1 MKTEEINLVLH
12 FLAKFIVL
20 SSFITLIGIL
30 LGLAF
35 LAPEKKGYLQPSRL
49 QRLLPSVS
57 LAWLLGS
64 IFFLISEVAFILN
77 TNISEVINGNIL
89 RSFITQTTLGKLFE
103 IQIIAALICTF
114 AAVRV
119 KKTGGAVFLIFI
131 AWIGGLAPYLESH
144 GSGAGHHMLAIG
156 LVIVHVAA
164 LSLWFGGVISLFLM
178 PAEDR
183 EFGRKRFASLAFW
196 CVSAIALTGV
206 VNAYIRI
213 GKFANI
219 TSEYGILVILKTLIF
234 IFILGLVAYSRK
246 NLEKKNFVKQ
256 LVQELIL
263 LTTVLILGIFLGQGN
278 PPVNSSKDV
287 VEAIGVKMPG
297 TPTVSRLLFEY
308 EPDGLFLSLLIL
320 AVALY
325 IKGVIVLTRRGDK
338 WPIGRTI
345 AFALGISAIDYA
357 VNGGLGVYAQVAFSF
372 HMISHMVLATLA
384 PIGIVLGAPI
394 TLALRTLPIGR
405 TEEERGVRGYAIA
418 ILHSRYSRIITHPVS
433 ALVIFEASLFA
444 LYFTNLFNWLMSYH
458 FGHFF
463 MGLHFL
469 LSGVLLFFVIIGVDP
484 SPQKSPFILR
494 IVILFVAIS
503 IHAFFSVALMSSS
516 QLVDGGYFA
525 QIARPWWPDFLAD
538 QRMGAS
544 IGWAMGEIPILLALI
559 ATFIQWVRAD
569 ERDAVRIERNS
580 RRAHEFGEPDE
591 LDKYNQYLSG
601 LNQRNTPRDKPDKPD
616 KEANK

>member
-1 MKTEEINLVLH
+1 MKTEEINLILH
-12 FLAKFIVL
+12 FLAKFITL

-30 LGLAF
+30 VGLAF
-35 LAPEKKGYLQPSRL
+35 LAPENKGYFQPSRL
-49 QRLLPSVS
+49 QKFLAPVS
-57 LAWLLGS
+57 LAWLLSS
-64 IFFLISEVAFILN
+64 IFFLMSEVAFILN
-77 TNISEVINGNIL
+77 TPISEVIDGNIL

-103 IQIIAALICTF
+103 IQIVAALVCAF

-119 KKTGGAVFLIFI
+119 KKTGGVVFLIFI

-144 GSGAGHHMLAIG
+144 GSGAGNHMLAIG

-164 LSLWFGGVISLFLM
+164 ISLWFGGVIALFLM
-178 PAEDR
+178 SKSDR
-183 EFGRKRFASLAFW
+183 EIARKRFTPLALW

-206 VNAYIRI
+206 VNAFIRI
-213 GKFANI
+213 ESFANI
-219 TSEYGILVILKTLIF
+219 RSDYGVLVILKTGIF
-234 IFILGLVAYSRK
+234 IFVLALAAYSRK
-246 NLEKKNFVKQ
+246 KLGEQNFTKQ
-256 LVQELIL
+256 LIQELIL
-263 LTTVLILGIFLGQGN
+263 LTTVLVLGVFLGQGE
-278 PPVNSSKDV
+278 PPAHSSADV
-287 VEAIGVKMPG
+287 VEAIGIKMPES
-297 TPTVSRLLFEY
+297 PTLSRLLFEY
-308 EPDGLFLSLLIL
+308 EPDGLFLALLIL

-325 IKGVIVLTRRGDK
+325 VKGVMILSKRGDK
-338 WPIGRTI
+338 WPIGRTV
-345 AFALGISAIDYA
+345 AFALGITAIDYA

-405 TEEERGVRGYAIA
+405 TQDERGVRGYAIA
-418 ILHSRYSRIITHPVS
+418 ILHSRYSSIITHPVS
-433 ALVIFEASLFA
+433 ALIIFEASLFA

-469 LSGVLLFFVIIGVDP
+469 LSGILLFFVIIGVDP
-484 SPQKSPFILR
+484 TPQKSPFIFR

-525 QIARPWWPDFLAD
+525 EIARPWWPDFLAD
-538 QRMGAS
+538 QKMGAS

-559 ATFIQWVRAD
+559 ATFLQWIRAD
-569 ERDAVRIERNS
+569 ETDAKRIERNS
-580 RRAHEFGEPDE
+580 NRARQFGEPDE

-601 LNQRNTPRDKPDKPD
+601 LNQRNGSPDKTD
-616 KEANK
+616 KEANN

>member
-1 MKTEEINLVLH
+1 MKTEEINLILH
-12 FLAKFIVL
+12 FLAKFITL

-30 LGLAF
+30 VGLAF
-35 LAPEKKGYLQPSRL
+35 LAPENKGCFEPSRL
-49 QRLLPSVS
+49 QKFLAPVS
-57 LAWLLGS
+57 LAWLLSS
-64 IFFLISEVAFILN
+64 IFFLMSEVAFILN
-77 TNISEVINGNIL
+77 TPISEVIDGNIL

-103 IQIIAALICTF
+103 IQIVAALVCAF

-144 GSGAGHHMLAIG
+144 GSGAGNHMLAIG

-164 LSLWFGGVISLFLM
+164 ISLWFGGVIALFLM
-178 PAEDR
+178 SKSDR
-183 EFGRKRFASLAFW
+183 EIARKRFTPLALW

-206 VNAYIRI
+206 VNAFIRI
-213 GKFANI
+213 ESFANI
-219 TSEYGILVILKTLIF
+219 RSDYGVLVILKTGIF
-234 IFILGLVAYSRK
+234 IFVLALAAYSRK
-246 NLEKKNFVKQ
+246 KLGEQNFTKQ
-256 LVQELIL
+256 LIQELIL
-263 LTTVLILGIFLGQGN
+263 LTTVLVLGVFLGQGE
-278 PPVNSSKDV
+278 PPAHSSADV
-287 VEAIGVKMPG
+287 VEAIGIKMPES
-297 TPTVSRLLFEY
+297 PTLSRLLFEY
-308 EPDGLFLSLLIL
+308 EPDGLFLALLIL

-325 IKGVIVLTRRGDK
+325 VKGVMILSKRGDK
-338 WPIGRTI
+338 WPIGRTV
-345 AFALGISAIDYA
+345 AFALGITAIDYA

-405 TEEERGVRGYAIA
+405 TQDERGVRGYAIA
-418 ILHSRYSRIITHPVS
+418 ILHSRYSSIITHPVS
-433 ALVIFEASLFA
+433 ALIIFEASLFA

-469 LSGVLLFFVIIGVDP
+469 LSGILLFFVIIGVDP
-484 SPQKSPFILR
+484 TPQKSPFIFR

-525 QIARPWWPDFLAD
+525 EIARPWWPDFLAD
-538 QRMGAS
+538 QKMGAS

-559 ATFIQWVRAD
+559 ATFLQWIRAD
-569 ERDAVRIERNS
+569 ERDAKRIERNS
-580 RRAHEFGEPDE
+580 NRARQFGEPDE

-601 LNQRNTPRDKPDKPD
+601 LNQRNGSPDKTD
-616 KEANK
+616 KEANN

>member
-1 MKTEEINLVLH
+1 MKTEEINLILH
-12 FLAKFIVL
+12 FLAKFITL

-30 LGLAF
+30 VGLAF
-35 LAPEKKGYLQPSRL
+35 LAPENKGYFQPSRL
-49 QRLLPSVS
+49 QKFLAPVS
-57 LAWLLGS
+57 LAWLLSS
-64 IFFLISEVAFILN
+64 IFFLMSEVAFILN
-77 TNISEVINGNIL
+77 TPISEVIDGNIL

-103 IQIIAALICTF
+103 IQIVAALVCAF

-119 KKTGGAVFLIFI
+119 KKTGGVVFLIFI

-144 GSGAGHHMLAIG
+144 GSGAGNHMLAIG

-164 LSLWFGGVISLFLM
+164 ISLWFGGVIALFLM
-178 PAEDR
+178 SKSDR
-183 EFGRKRFASLAFW
+183 EIARKRFTPLALW

-206 VNAYIRI
+206 VNAFIRI
-213 GKFANI
+213 ESFANI
-219 TSEYGILVILKTLIF
+219 RSDYGVLVILKTGIF
-234 IFILGLVAYSRK
+234 IFVLALAAYSRK
-246 NLEKKNFVKQ
+246 KLGEQNFTKQ
-256 LVQELIL
+256 LIQELIL
-263 LTTVLILGIFLGQGN
+263 LTTVLVLGVFLGQGE
-278 PPVNSSKDV
+278 PPAHSSADV
-287 VEAIGVKMPG
+287 VEAIGIKMPES
-297 TPTVSRLLFEY
+297 PTLSRLLFEY
-308 EPDGLFLSLLIL
+308 EPDGLFLALLIL

-325 IKGVIVLTRRGDK
+325 VKGVMILSKRGDK
-338 WPIGRTI
+338 WPIGRTV
-345 AFALGISAIDYA
+345 AFALGITAIDYA

-405 TEEERGVRGYAIA
+405 TQDERGVRGYAIA
-418 ILHSRYSRIITHPVS
+418 ILHSRYSSIITHPVS
-433 ALVIFEASLFA
+433 ALIIFEASLFA

-469 LSGVLLFFVIIGVDP
+469 LSGILLFFVIIGVDP
-484 SPQKSPFILR
+484 TPQKSPFIFR

-525 QIARPWWPDFLAD
+525 EIARPWWPDFLAD
-538 QRMGAS
+538 QKMGAS

-559 ATFIQWVRAD
+559 ATFLQWIRAD
-569 ERDAVRIERNS
+569 ERDAKRIERNS
-580 RRAHEFGEPDE
+580 NRARQSGEPDE

-601 LNQRNTPRDKPDKPD
+601 LNQRNGSPDKTD
-616 KEANK
+616 KEANN

>member
-1 MKTEEINLVLH
+1 MKTEEINLILH
-12 FLAKFIVL
+12 FLAKFITL

-30 LGLAF
+30 VGLAF
-35 LAPEKKGYLQPSRL
+35 LAPENKGCFEPSRL
-49 QRLLPSVS
+49 QKFLAPVS
-57 LAWLLGS
+57 LAWLLSS
-64 IFFLISEVAFILN
+64 IFFLMSEVAFILN
-77 TNISEVINGNIL
+77 TPISEVIDGNIL

-103 IQIIAALICTF
+103 IQIVAALVCAF

-144 GSGAGHHMLAIG
+144 GSGAGNHMLAIG

-164 LSLWFGGVISLFLM
+164 ISLWFGGVVALFLM
-178 PAEDR
+178 SKSDR
-183 EFGRKRFASLAFW
+183 EIARKRFTPLALW

-206 VNAYIRI
+206 VNAFIRI
-213 GKFANI
+213 ESFANI
-219 TSEYGILVILKTLIF
+219 RSDYGVLVILKTGIF
-234 IFILGLVAYSRK
+234 IFVLALAAYSRK
-246 NLEKKNFVKQ
+246 KLGEQNFTKQ
-256 LVQELIL
+256 LIQELIL
-263 LTTVLILGIFLGQGN
+263 LTTVLVLGVFLGQGE
-278 PPVNSSKDV
+278 PPAHSSADV
-287 VEAIGVKMPG
+287 VEAIGIKMPES
-297 TPTVSRLLFEY
+297 PTLSRLLFEY
-308 EPDGLFLSLLIL
+308 EPDGLFLALLIL

-325 IKGVIVLTRRGDK
+325 VKGVMILSKRGDK
-338 WPIGRTI
+338 WPIGRTV
-345 AFALGISAIDYA
+345 AFALGITAIDYA

-405 TEEERGVRGYAIA
+405 TQDERGVRGYAIA
-418 ILHSRYSRIITHPVS
+418 ILHSRYSSIITHPVS
-433 ALVIFEASLFA
+433 ALIIFEASLFA

-469 LSGVLLFFVIIGVDP
+469 LSGILLFFVIIGVDP
-484 SPQKSPFILR
+484 TPQKSPFIFR

-525 QIARPWWPDFLAD
+525 EIARPWWPDFFAD
-538 QRMGAS
+538 QKMGAS

-559 ATFIQWVRAD
+559 ATFLQWIRAD
-569 ERDAVRIERNS
+569 ERDAKRIERNS
-580 RRAHEFGEPDE
+580 NRARQFGEPDE

-601 LNQRNTPRDKPDKPD
+601 LNQRNGSPDKTD
-616 KEANK
+616 KEANN

>member
-1 MKTEEINLVLH
+1 MKTEEINLILH
-12 FLAKFIVL
+12 FFAKFITL
-20 SSFITLIGIL
+20 FSFITLIGIL

-35 LAPEKKGYLQPSRL
+35 LAPEHKGYFQSSRL
-49 QRLLPSVS
+49 QKFLPPVS
-57 LAWLLGS
+57 LIWLLGS

-77 TNISEVINGNIL
+77 TPISEVVDGNIL

-103 IQIIAALICTF
+103 IQIVAALVCAF

-144 GSGAGHHMLAIG
+144 GSSSGNHMLAIG

-164 LSLWFGGVISLFLM
+164 ISLWFGGVIALFLM
-178 PAEDR
+178 SKSDR
-183 EFGRKRFASLAFW
+183 EIARKRFTPLALW

-206 VNAYIRI
+206 VNAFIRI
-213 GKFANI
+213 ESFANI
-219 TSEYGILVILKTLIF
+219 RSEYALLVILKIIIF
-234 IFILGLVAYSRK
+234 VFVLVLVAHSRK
-246 NLEKKNFVKQ
+246 KLGEQNFTKQ
-256 LVQELIL
+256 LIQELIL
-263 LTTVLILGIFLGQGN
+263 LTTVLVLGVLLGQGK
-278 PPVNSSKDV
+278 PPEHSSADV
-287 VEAIGVKMPG
+287 VEAIGIKMPES
-297 TPTVSRLLFEY
+297 PTLSRLLFEY
-308 EPDGLFLSLLIL
+308 EPDGLFLALLIL

-325 IKGVIVLTRRGDK
+325 VKGVIILSRRGDK
-338 WPIGRTI
+338 WPIGRTV
-345 AFALGISAIDYA
+345 AFALGITTIDYA

-405 TEEERGVRGYAIA
+405 TQEERGVRGYAIA
-418 ILHSRYSRIITHPVS
+418 ILHSRYSSIITHPVS
-433 ALVIFEASLFA
+433 ALIIFEASLFA

-463 MGLHFL
+463 MGFHFL
-469 LSGVLLFFVIIGVDP
+469 LSGILLFFVIIGVDP
-484 SPQKSPFILR
+484 TPQKSPFIFR

-525 QIARPWWPDFLAD
+525 EIARPWWPDFLAD
-538 QRMGAS
+538 QKMGAS

-559 ATFIQWVRAD
+559 ATFLQWIRAD

-580 RRAHEFGEPDE
+580 NRARQFGEPDE
-591 LDKYNQYLSG
+591 LDKYNQYLSS
-601 LNQRNTPRDKPDKPD
+601 LNKRDGSRDAT
-616 KEANK
+616 E

>member
-1 MKTEEINLVLH
+1 MKTEEINLILH
-12 FLAKFIVL
+12 FLAKFITL

-30 LGLAF
+30 VGLAF
-35 LAPEKKGYLQPSRL
+35 LAPENKGYFQPSRL
-49 QRLLPSVS
+49 QKFLAPVS
-57 LAWLLGS
+57 LAWLLSS
-64 IFFLISEVAFILN
+64 IFFLMSEVAFILN
-77 TNISEVINGNIL
+77 TPISEVIDGNIL

-103 IQIIAALICTF
+103 IQIVAALVCAF

-119 KKTGGAVFLIFI
+119 KKTGGVVFLIFI

-144 GSGAGHHMLAIG
+144 GSGAGNHMLAIG

-164 LSLWFGGVISLFLM
+164 ISLWFGGVIALFLM
-178 PAEDR
+178 SKSDR
-183 EFGRKRFASLAFW
+183 EIARKRFTPLALW

-206 VNAYIRI
+206 VNAFIRI
-213 GKFANI
+213 ESFANI
-219 TSEYGILVILKTLIF
+219 RSDYGVLVILKTGIF
-234 IFILGLVAYSRK
+234 IFVLALAAYSRK
-246 NLEKKNFVKQ
+246 KLGEQNFTKQ
-256 LVQELIL
+256 LIQELIL
-263 LTTVLILGIFLGQGN
+263 LTTVLVLGVFLGQGE
-278 PPVNSSKDV
+278 PPAHSSADV
-287 VEAIGVKMPG
+287 VEAIGIKMPES
-297 TPTVSRLLFEY
+297 PTLSRLLFEY
-308 EPDGLFLSLLIL
+308 EPDGLFLALLIL

-325 IKGVIVLTRRGDK
+325 VKGVMILSKRGDK
-338 WPIGRTI
+338 WPIGRTV
-345 AFALGISAIDYA
+345 AFALGITAIDYA

-405 TEEERGVRGYAIA
+405 TQDERGVRGYAIA
-418 ILHSRYSRIITHPVS
+418 ILHSRYSSIITHPVS
-433 ALVIFEASLFA
+433 ALIIFEASLFA

-463 MGLHFL
+463 MVLHFL
-469 LSGVLLFFVIIGVDP
+469 LSGILLFFVIIGVDP
-484 SPQKSPFILR
+484 TPQKSPFIFR

-525 QIARPWWPDFLAD
+525 EIARPWWPDFLAD
-538 QRMGAS
+538 QKMGAS

-559 ATFIQWVRAD
+559 ATFLQWIRAD
-569 ERDAVRIERNS
+569 ETDAKRIERNS
-580 RRAHEFGEPDE
+580 NRARQFGEPDE

-601 LNQRNTPRDKPDKPD
+601 LNQRNGSPDKTD
-616 KEANK
+616 KEANN

>member
-1 MKTEEINLVLH
+1 MKTEEINLILH
-12 FLAKFIVL
+12 FLAKFITL

-30 LGLAF
+30 VGLAF
-35 LAPEKKGYLQPSRL
+35 LAPENKGYFQPSRL
-49 QRLLPSVS
+49 QKFLAPVS
-57 LAWLLGS
+57 LAWLLSS
-64 IFFLISEVAFILN
+64 IFFLMSEVAFILN
-77 TNISEVINGNIL
+77 TPISEVIDGNIL

-103 IQIIAALICTF
+103 IQIVAALVCAF

-144 GSGAGHHMLAIG
+144 GSGAGNHMLAIG

-164 LSLWFGGVISLFLM
+164 ISLWFGGVIALFLM
-178 PAEDR
+178 SKSDR
-183 EFGRKRFASLAFW
+183 EIARKRFTPLALW

-206 VNAYIRI
+206 VNAFIRI
-213 GKFANI
+213 ESFANI
-219 TSEYGILVILKTLIF
+219 RSDYGVLVILKTGIF
-234 IFILGLVAYSRK
+234 IFVLALAAYSRK
-246 NLEKKNFVKQ
+246 KLGEQNFTKQ
-256 LVQELIL
+256 LIQELIL
-263 LTTVLILGIFLGQGN
+263 LTTVLVLGVFLGQGE
-278 PPVNSSKDV
+278 PPAHSSADV
-287 VEAIGVKMPG
+287 VEAIGIKMPES
-297 TPTVSRLLFEY
+297 PTLSRLLFEY
-308 EPDGLFLSLLIL
+308 EPDGLFLALLIL

-325 IKGVIVLTRRGDK
+325 VKGVMILSKRGDK
-338 WPIGRTI
+338 WPIGRTV
-345 AFALGISAIDYA
+345 AFALGITAIDYA

-405 TEEERGVRGYAIA
+405 TQDERGVRGYAIA
-418 ILHSRYSRIITHPVS
+418 ILHSRYSSIITHPVS
-433 ALVIFEASLFA
+433 ALIIFEASLFA

-469 LSGVLLFFVIIGVDP
+469 LSGILLFFVIIGVDP
-484 SPQKSPFILR
+484 TPQKSPFIFR

-525 QIARPWWPDFLAD
+525 EIARPWWPDFLAD
-538 QRMGAS
+538 QKMGAS

-559 ATFIQWVRAD
+559 ATFLQWIRAD
-569 ERDAVRIERNS
+569 ETDAKRIERNS
-580 RRAHEFGEPDE
+580 NRARQFGEPDE

-601 LNQRNTPRDKPDKPD
+601 LNQRNGSPDKTD
-616 KEANK
+616 KEANN

>member
-1 MKTEEINLVLH
+1 MKTEEINLILH
-12 FLAKFIVL
+12 FLAKFITL

-30 LGLAF
+30 VGLAF
-35 LAPEKKGYLQPSRL
+35 LAPENKGSFQPSRL
-49 QRLLPSVS
+49 QKFLAPVS
-57 LAWLLGS
+57 LAWLLSS
-64 IFFLISEVAFILN
+64 IFFLMSEVAFILN
-77 TNISEVINGNIL
+77 TPISEVIDGNIL

-103 IQIIAALICTF
+103 IQIVAALVCAF

-144 GSGAGHHMLAIG
+144 GSGAGNHMLAIG

-164 LSLWFGGVISLFLM
+164 ISLWFGGVIALFLM
-178 PAEDR
+178 SKSDR
-183 EFGRKRFASLAFW
+183 EIARKRFTPLALW

-206 VNAYIRI
+206 VNAFIRI
-213 GKFANI
+213 ESFANI
-219 TSEYGILVILKTLIF
+219 RSDYGVLVILKTVILIF
-234 IFILGLVAYSRK
+234 VLALVAQGRK
-246 NLEKKNFVKQ
+246 KFGEQNFTKQ
-256 LVQELIL
+256 LIQELIL
-263 LTTVLILGIFLGQGN
+263 LTTVLVLGVFLGQGE
-278 PPVNSSKDV
+278 PPAHSSADV
-287 VEAIGVKMPG
+287 VEAIGIKMPES
-297 TPTVSRLLFEY
+297 PTLSRLLFEY
-308 EPDGLFLSLLIL
+308 EPDGLFLALLIL

-325 IKGVIVLTRRGDK
+325 VKGVMILSKRGDK
-338 WPIGRTI
+338 WPIGRTV
-345 AFALGISAIDYA
+345 AFALGITAIDYA

-405 TEEERGVRGYAIA
+405 TQDERGVRGYAIA
-418 ILHSRYSRIITHPVS
+418 ILHSRYSSIITHPVS
-433 ALVIFEASLFA
+433 ALIIFEASLFA

-469 LSGVLLFFVIIGVDP
+469 LSGILLFFVIIGVDP
-484 SPQKSPFILR
+484 TPQKSPFIFR

-525 QIARPWWPDFLAD
+525 EIARPWWPDFLAD
-538 QRMGAS
+538 QKMGAS

-559 ATFIQWVRAD
+559 ATFLQWIRAD
-569 ERDAVRIERNS
+569 ERDAKRIERNS
-580 RRAHEFGEPDE
+580 NRARQFGEPDE

-601 LNQRNTPRDKPDKPD
+601 LNQRNGSPDKTD
-616 KEANK
+616 KEANN

>member
-1 MKTEEINLVLH
+1 MKTEEINLILH
-12 FLAKFIVL
+12 FLAKFITL

-30 LGLAF
+30 VGLAF
-35 LAPEKKGYLQPSRL
+35 LAPENKGYFQPSRL
-49 QRLLPSVS
+49 QKFLAPVS
-57 LAWLLGS
+57 LAWLLSS
-64 IFFLISEVAFILN
+64 IFFLMSEVAFILN
-77 TNISEVINGNIL
+77 TPISEVIDGNIL

-103 IQIIAALICTF
+103 IQIVAALVCAF

-144 GSGAGHHMLAIG
+144 GSGAGNHMLAIG

-164 LSLWFGGVISLFLM
+164 ISLWFGGVVALFLM
-178 PAEDR
+178 SKSDR
-183 EFGRKRFASLAFW
+183 EIARKRFTPLALW

-206 VNAYIRI
+206 VNAFIRI
-213 GKFANI
+213 ESFANI
-219 TSEYGILVILKTLIF
+219 RSDYGVLVILKTGIF
-234 IFILGLVAYSRK
+234 IFVLALAAYSRK
-246 NLEKKNFVKQ
+246 KLGEQNFTKQ
-256 LVQELIL
+256 LIQELIL
-263 LTTVLILGIFLGQGN
+263 LTTVLVLGVFLGQGE
-278 PPVNSSKDV
+278 PPAHSSADV
-287 VEAIGVKMPG
+287 VEAIGIKMPES
-297 TPTVSRLLFEY
+297 PTLSRLLFEY
-308 EPDGLFLSLLIL
+308 EPDGLFLALLIL

-325 IKGVIVLTRRGDK
+325 VKGVMILSKRGDK
-338 WPIGRTI
+338 WPIGRTV
-345 AFALGISAIDYA
+345 AFALGITAIDYA

-405 TEEERGVRGYAIA
+405 TQDERGVRGYAIA
-418 ILHSRYSRIITHPVS
+418 ILHSRYSSIITHPVS
-433 ALVIFEASLFA
+433 ALIIFEASLFA

-469 LSGVLLFFVIIGVDP
+469 LSGILLFFVIIGVDP
-484 SPQKSPFILR
+484 TPQKSPFIFR

-525 QIARPWWPDFLAD
+525 EIARPWWPDFLAD
-538 QRMGAS
+538 QKMGAS

-559 ATFIQWVRAD
+559 ATFLQWIRAD
-569 ERDAVRIERNS
+569 ERDAKRIERNS
-580 RRAHEFGEPDE
+580 NRARQFGEPDE

-601 LNQRNTPRDKPDKPD
+601 LNQRNGSPDKTD
-616 KEANK
+616 KEANN

>member
-1 MKTEEINLVLH
+1 MKTEEINLILH
-12 FLAKFIVL
+12 FFAKFITL
-20 SSFITLIGIL
+20 FSFITLIGIL

-35 LAPEKKGYLQPSRL
+35 LAPEHKGYFQPSRL
-49 QRLLPSVS
+49 QKFLPPVS
-57 LAWLLGS
+57 LTWLLGS

-77 TNISEVINGNIL
+77 TPISEVVDGNIL

-103 IQIIAALICTF
+103 IQIVAALVCAF

-144 GSGAGHHMLAIG
+144 GSSSGNHMLAIG

-164 LSLWFGGVISLFLM
+164 ISLWFGGVIALFLM
-178 PAEDR
+178 SKSDR
-183 EFGRKRFASLAFW
+183 EIARKRFTPLALW

-206 VNAYIRI
+206 VNAFIRI
-213 GKFANI
+213 ESFANI
-219 TSEYGILVILKTLIF
+219 RSEYALLVILKTIIF
-234 IFILGLVAYSRK
+234 VFVLVLVAHSRK
-246 NLEKKNFVKQ
+246 KLGEQNFTKQ
-256 LVQELIL
+256 LIQELIL
-263 LTTVLILGIFLGQGN
+263 LTTVLVLGVLLGQGK
-278 PPVNSSKDV
+278 PPEHSSADV
-287 VEAIGVKMPG
+287 VEALGIKMPES
-297 TPTVSRLLFEY
+297 PTLSRLFFEY
-308 EPDGLFLSLLIL
+308 EPDGLFLALLIL

-325 IKGVIVLTRRGDK
+325 VKGVIILSKRGDK
-338 WPIGRTI
+338 WPIGRTV
-345 AFALGISAIDYA
+345 AFALGITAIDYA

-405 TEEERGVRGYAIA
+405 TQDERGVRGYAIS
-418 ILHSRYSRIITHPVS
+418 ILHSRYSSIITHPVS
-433 ALVIFEASLFA
+433 ALIIFEASLFA

-458 FGHFF
+458 FGHFL

-469 LSGVLLFFVIIGVDP
+469 LSGILLFFVIIGVDP
-484 SPQKSPFILR
+484 TPRKSPFILR

-525 QIARPWWPDFLAD
+525 EIARPWWPDFLAD
-538 QRMGAS
+538 QKMGAS

-559 ATFIQWVRAD
+559 ATFIQWIRAD
-569 ERDAVRIERNS
+569 ERESVRIERNS
-580 RRAHEFGEPDE
+580 TRARQSGEPDE
-591 LDKYNQYLSG
+591 LDKYNQYLSS
-601 LNQRNTPRDKPDKPD
+601 LNKRDGSRDVT
-616 KEANK
+616 E

>member
-1 MKTEEINLVLH
+1 MKSEEINLILH
-12 FLAKFIVL
+12 FLAKFITL

-30 LGLAF
+30 VGLAF
-35 LAPEKKGYLQPSRL
+35 LAPENKGYFQPSRL
-49 QRLLPSVS
+49 QKFLAPVS
-57 LAWLLGS
+57 LAWLLSS
-64 IFFLISEVAFILN
+64 IFFLLSEVAFILN
-77 TNISEVINGNIL
+77 TSISEVVDGNIL
-89 RSFITQTTLGKLFE
+89 RSFITQTTLGKLFG
-103 IQIIAALICTF
+103 IQIVAALVCAF

-144 GSGAGHHMLAIG
+144 GSSSGNHMLAIG

-164 LSLWFGGVISLFLM
+164 ISLWFGGVIALFLM
-178 PAEDR
+178 PNSDR
-183 EFGRKRFASLAFW
+183 DIARKRFTPLALW

-206 VNAYIRI
+206 VNAFIRI
-213 GKFANI
+213 GSFANI
-219 TSEYGILVILKTLIF
+219 RSDYGLLVILKTLIL
-234 IFILGLVAYSRK
+234 IFVLALVAQGRK
-246 NLEKKNFVKQ
+246 KLGEQNFTKQ
-256 LVQELIL
+256 LIQELIL
-263 LTTVLILGIFLGQGN
+263 LTTVLVLGVFLGQGE
-278 PPVNSSKDV
+278 PPEHSSADV
-287 VEAIGVKMPG
+287 VEAIGIKMPES
-297 TPTVSRLLFEY
+297 PTLSRLLFEY
-308 EPDGLFLSLLIL
+308 EPDGLFLALLIL

-325 IKGVIVLTRRGDK
+325 VKGVIILSKRGDK
-338 WPIGRTI
+338 WPIGRTV
-345 AFALGISAIDYA
+345 AFALGVTAIDYA

-405 TEEERGVRGYAIA
+405 TQEERGVRGFAIA
-418 ILHSRYSRIITHPVS
+418 ILHSRYSRIVTHPVS
-433 ALVIFEASLFA
+433 ALIIFEASLFA

-469 LSGVLLFFVIIGVDP
+469 LSGILLFFVIIGVDP
-484 SPQKSPFILR
+484 TPQKSPFIFR

-525 QIARPWWPDFLAD
+525 EIARPWWPDFLAD
-538 QRMGAS
+538 QKMGAS

-559 ATFIQWVRAD
+559 ATFLQWIRAD
-569 ERDAVRIERNS
+569 ERDAKRIERNS
-580 RRAHEFGEPDE
+580 NRARQFGEPDE

-601 LNQRNTPRDKPDKPD
+601 LNQRNSSTEKTEKEGDK
-616 KEANK
+616 

>member
-1 MKTEEINLVLH
+1 MKTEEINLILH
-12 FLAKFIVL
+12 FLAKFITL

-30 LGLAF
+30 VGLAF
-35 LAPEKKGYLQPSRL
+35 LAPENKGYFQPSRL
-49 QRLLPSVS
+49 QKFLAPVS
-57 LAWLLGS
+57 LAWLLSS

-77 TNISEVINGNIL
+77 IPISEVIDGNIL

-103 IQIIAALICTF
+103 IQIVAALVCAF

-119 KKTGGAVFLIFI
+119 KKIGGAVFLIFI

-144 GSGAGHHMLAIG
+144 GSGAGNHMLAIG

-164 LSLWFGGVISLFLM
+164 ISLWFGGVVALFLM
-178 PAEDR
+178 SKSDR
-183 EFGRKRFASLAFW
+183 EIARKRFTPLALW

-206 VNAYIRI
+206 VNAFIRI
-213 GKFANI
+213 ESFANI
-219 TSEYGILVILKTLIF
+219 RSDYGVLVILKTGIF
-234 IFILGLVAYSRK
+234 IFVLALAAYSRK
-246 NLEKKNFVKQ
+246 KLGEQNFTKQ
-256 LVQELIL
+256 LIQELIL
-263 LTTVLILGIFLGQGN
+263 LTTVLVLGVLLGQGE
-278 PPVNSSKDV
+278 PPAHSSADV
-287 VEAIGVKMPG
+287 VEAIGIKMPES
-297 TPTVSRLLFEY
+297 PTLSRLLFAY
-308 EPDGLFLSLLIL
+308 EPDGLFLALLIL

-325 IKGVIVLTRRGDK
+325 VKGVMILSKRGDK
-338 WPIGRTI
+338 WPIGRTV
-345 AFALGISAIDYA
+345 AFALGITAIDYA

-405 TEEERGVRGYAIA
+405 TQDERGVRGYAIA
-418 ILHSRYSRIITHPVS
+418 ILHSRYSSIITHPVS
-433 ALVIFEASLFA
+433 ALIIFEASLFA

-469 LSGVLLFFVIIGVDP
+469 LSGILLFFVIIGVDP
-484 SPQKSPFILR
+484 TPQKSPFIFR

-503 IHAFFSVALMSSS
+503 IHAFFSIALMSSS

-525 QIARPWWPDFLAD
+525 EIARPWWPDFLAD
-538 QRMGAS
+538 QKMGAS

-559 ATFIQWVRAD
+559 ATFLQWIRAD
-569 ERDAVRIERNS
+569 ERDAKRIERNS
-580 RRAHEFGEPDE
+580 NRARQFGEPDE

-601 LNQRNTPRDKPDKPD
+601 LNQRNGSPDKTET
-616 KEANK
+616 EANN

>member
-1 MKTEEINLVLH
+1 MNTEEINLVLH
-12 FLAKFIVL
+12 LVAKFITL

-35 LAPEKKGYLQPSRL
+35 LAPDNKGNLHSP
-49 QRLLPSVS
+49 RLLKLLPPISLIWLMGSV
-57 LAWLLGS
+57 
-64 IFFLISEVAFILN
+64 FFLVSEVSFILN
-77 TNISEVINGNIL
+77 TQISEVVNGNIL
-89 RSFITQTTLGKLFE
+89 RSFITQTILGKLFG
-103 IQIIAALICTF
+103 IQIIAALICSL
-114 AAVRV
+114 AAVRI
-119 KKTGGAVFLIFI
+119 KKTGGAVFLIAI
-131 AWIGGLAPYLESH
+131 AWIGGLATYLESH
-144 GSGAGHHMLAIG
+144 GSNSGHHMLAIG

-164 LSLWFGGVISLFLM
+164 LSLWFGGVIALFIM
-178 PAEDR
+178 PKNER
-183 EFGRKRFASLAFW
+183 EIGRKRFAPMALW
-196 CVSAIALTGV
+196 CVCAIALTGV
-206 VNAYIRI
+206 VNAFVRI
-213 GKFANI
+213 GSIANL
-219 TSEYGILVILKTLIF
+219 TSDYGILVILKTALF
-234 IFILGLVAYSRK
+234 VFILAIAAYGRK
-246 NLEKKNFVKQ
+246 KLGESSFTKQ

-263 LTTVLILGIFLGQGN
+263 LTTVLILGILLGQGN
-278 PPVNSSKDV
+278 PPASGAKDI
-287 VEAIGVKMPG
+287 VEAIGAKMPG
-297 TPTVSRLLFEY
+297 TPTISRLIFEY

-320 AVALY
+320 SVALY

-338 WPIGRTI
+338 WPIGRTL
-345 AFALGISAIDYA
+345 AFAIGISAIDYA

-405 TEEERGVRGYAIA
+405 TQDERGVRGYALA
-418 ILHSRYSRIITHPVS
+418 ILHSRYSKIITHPVS

-444 LYFTNLFNWLMSYH
+444 LYFTDLFNWLMSYH

-469 LSGVLLFFVIIGVDP
+469 LSGILLFFVIIGIDP

-494 IVILFVAIS
+494 IGILFVAIS

-516 QLVDGGYFA
+516 QLVDGGHFA
-525 QIARPWWPDFLAD
+525 EIARPWWPDFLAD

-544 IGWAMGEIPILLALI
+544 IGWAMGEIPILAALI

-580 RRAHEFGEPDE
+580 IRARQSGEPDE
-591 LDKYNQYLSG
+591 LDKYNQYLSS
-601 LNQRNTPRDKPDKPD
+601 LNKSENPRD
-616 KEANK
+616 E

>member
-1 MKTEEINLVLH
+1 MKTEEINLILH
-12 FLAKFIVL
+12 FLAKFITL

-30 LGLAF
+30 VGLAF
-35 LAPEKKGYLQPSRL
+35 LAPENKGYFQPSRL
-49 QRLLPSVS
+49 QKFLAPVS
-57 LAWLLGS
+57 LAWLLSS
-64 IFFLISEVAFILN
+64 IFFLMSEVAFILN
-77 TNISEVINGNIL
+77 TPISEVIDGNIL

-103 IQIIAALICTF
+103 IQIVAALVCAF

-119 KKTGGAVFLIFI
+119 KKTGGVVFLIFI

-144 GSGAGHHMLAIG
+144 GSGAGNHMLAIG

-164 LSLWFGGVISLFLM
+164 ISLWFGGVIALFLM
-178 PAEDR
+178 SKSDR
-183 EFGRKRFASLAFW
+183 EIARKRFTPLALW

-206 VNAYIRI
+206 VNAFIRI
-213 GKFANI
+213 ESFANI
-219 TSEYGILVILKTLIF
+219 RSDYGVLVILKTGIF
-234 IFILGLVAYSRK
+234 IFVLALAAYSRK
-246 NLEKKNFVKQ
+246 KLGEQNFTKQ
-256 LVQELIL
+256 LIQELIL
-263 LTTVLILGIFLGQGN
+263 LTTVLVLGVFLGQGE
-278 PPVNSSKDV
+278 PPAHSSADV
-287 VEAIGVKMPG
+287 VEAIGIKMPES
-297 TPTVSRLLFEY
+297 PTLSRLLFEY
-308 EPDGLFLSLLIL
+308 EPDGLFLALLIL

-325 IKGVIVLTRRGDK
+325 VKGVMILSKRGDK
-338 WPIGRTI
+338 WPIGRTV
-345 AFALGISAIDYA
+345 AFALGITAIDYA

-405 TEEERGVRGYAIA
+405 TQDERGVRGYAIA
-418 ILHSRYSRIITHPVS
+418 ILHSRYSSIITHPVS
-433 ALVIFEASLFA
+433 ALIIFEASLFA

-469 LSGVLLFFVIIGVDP
+469 LSGILLFFVIIGVDP
-484 SPQKSPFILR
+484 TPQKSPFIFR

-525 QIARPWWPDFLAD
+525 EIARPWWPDFLAD
-538 QRMGAS
+538 QKMGAS

-559 ATFIQWVRAD
+559 ATFLQWIRAD
-569 ERDAVRIERNS
+569 ERDAKRIERNS
-580 RRAHEFGEPDE
+580 NRARQFGEPDE

-601 LNQRNTPRDKPDKPD
+601 LNQRNGSPDKTD
-616 KEANK
+616 KEANN

>member
-1 MKTEEINLVLH
+1 MKTEEINLILH
-12 FLAKFIVL
+12 FLAKFITL

-30 LGLAF
+30 VGLAF
-35 LAPEKKGYLQPSRL
+35 LAPENKGYFQPSRL
-49 QRLLPSVS
+49 QKFLAPVS
-57 LAWLLGS
+57 LAWLLSS
-64 IFFLISEVAFILN
+64 IFFLMSEVAFILN
-77 TNISEVINGNIL
+77 TPISEVIDGNIL

-103 IQIIAALICTF
+103 IQIVAALVCAF

-144 GSGAGHHMLAIG
+144 GSGAGNHMLAIG

-164 LSLWFGGVISLFLM
+164 ISLWFGGVVALFLM
-178 PAEDR
+178 SKSDR
-183 EFGRKRFASLAFW
+183 EIARKRFTPLALW

-206 VNAYIRI
+206 VNAFIRI
-213 GKFANI
+213 ESFANI
-219 TSEYGILVILKTLIF
+219 RSDYGVLVILKTGIF
-234 IFILGLVAYSRK
+234 IFVLALAAYSRK
-246 NLEKKNFVKQ
+246 KLGEQNFTKQ
-256 LVQELIL
+256 LIQELIL
-263 LTTVLILGIFLGQGN
+263 LTTVLVLGVFLGQGE
-278 PPVNSSKDV
+278 PPAHSSADV
-287 VEAIGVKMPG
+287 VEAIGIKMPES
-297 TPTVSRLLFEY
+297 PTLSRLLFEY
-308 EPDGLFLSLLIL
+308 EPDGLFLALLIL

-325 IKGVIVLTRRGDK
+325 VKGVMILSKRGDK
-338 WPIGRTI
+338 WPIGRTV
-345 AFALGISAIDYA
+345 AFALGITAIDYA

-405 TEEERGVRGYAIA
+405 TQDERGVRGYAIA
-418 ILHSRYSRIITHPVS
+418 ILHSRYSSIITHPVS
-433 ALVIFEASLFA
+433 ALIIFEASLFA

-469 LSGVLLFFVIIGVDP
+469 LSGILLFFVIIGVDP
-484 SPQKSPFILR
+484 TPQKSPFIFR

-525 QIARPWWPDFLAD
+525 EIARPWWPDFFAD
-538 QRMGAS
+538 QKMGAS

-559 ATFIQWVRAD
+559 ATFLQWIRAD
-569 ERDAVRIERNS
+569 ERDAKRIERNS
-580 RRAHEFGEPDE
+580 NRARQFGEPDE

-601 LNQRNTPRDKPDKPD
+601 LNQRNGSPDKTD
-616 KEANK
+616 KEANN

>member
-1 MKTEEINLVLH
+1 MKTEEINLILH
-12 FLAKFIVL
+12 FLAKFITL

-30 LGLAF
+30 VGLAF
-35 LAPEKKGYLQPSRL
+35 LAPENKGYFQPSRL
-49 QRLLPSVS
+49 QKFLPPVS

-64 IFFLISEVAFILN
+64 IFFLMSEVAFILN
-77 TNISEVINGNIL
+77 TPISEVVDGNIL

-103 IQIIAALICTF
+103 IQIIAALVCAF
-114 AAVRV
+114 AAARV

-164 LSLWFGGVISLFLM
+164 ISLWFGGVIALFLM
-178 PAEDR
+178 SKSDR
-183 EFGRKRFASLAFW
+183 EIARKRFTPLALW
-196 CVSAIALTGV
+196 CVSAIASTGV
-206 VNAYIRI
+206 VNAVIRI
-213 GKFANI
+213 GSFANI
-219 TSEYGILVILKTLIF
+219 RSDYGLLVILKTGIF
-234 IFILGLVAYSRK
+234 VFVLALVANGRK
-246 NLEKKNFVKQ
+246 KLGEQNFTKQ
-256 LVQELIL
+256 LIQELIL
-263 LTTVLILGIFLGQGN
+263 LTIVLILGVFLGQGK
-278 PPVNSSKDV
+278 PPVHGSADV
-287 VEAIGVKMPG
+287 VEAIGAKMPES
-297 TPTVSRLLFEY
+297 PTLSRLLFAY
-308 EPDGLFLSLLIL
+308 EPDGLFLALLIL

-325 IKGVIVLTRRGDK
+325 VKGVMILSKRGDK
-338 WPIGRTI
+338 WPIGRTV
-345 AFALGISAIDYA
+345 AFALGITAVDYA

-405 TEEERGVRGYAIA
+405 TQDERGVRGYAIA
-418 ILHSRYSRIITHPVS
+418 ILHSRYSSIITHPVS
-433 ALVIFEASLFA
+433 ALIIFEASLFA

-469 LSGVLLFFVIIGVDP
+469 LSGILLFFVIIGVDP
-484 SPQKSPFILR
+484 TPQKSPFIFR

-525 QIARPWWPDFLAD
+525 EIARPWWPDFLAD
-538 QRMGAS
+538 QKMGAS

-559 ATFIQWVRAD
+559 ATFLQWIRAD
-569 ERDAVRIERNS
+569 ERDAKRIERNS
-580 RRAHEFGEPDE
+580 NRARQFGEPDE
-591 LDKYNQYLSG
+591 LDKYNQYLST
-601 LNQRNTPRDKPDKPD
+601 LNARDSSTD
-616 KEANK
+616 KEANN

>member
-1 MKTEEINLVLH
+1 MKTEEINLILH
-12 FLAKFIVL
+12 FLAKFITL

-30 LGLAF
+30 VGLAF
-35 LAPEKKGYLQPSRL
+35 LAPENKGYFQPSRL
-49 QRLLPSVS
+49 QKFLAPVS
-57 LAWLLGS
+57 LAWLLSS
-64 IFFLISEVAFILN
+64 IFFLMSEVAFILN
-77 TNISEVINGNIL
+77 TPISEVIDGNIL

-103 IQIIAALICTF
+103 IQIVAALVCAF

-119 KKTGGAVFLIFI
+119 KKTGGVVFLIFI

-144 GSGAGHHMLAIG
+144 GSGAGNHMLAIG

-164 LSLWFGGVISLFLM
+164 ISLWFGGVVALFLM
-178 PAEDR
+178 SKSDR
-183 EFGRKRFASLAFW
+183 EIARKRFTPLALW

-206 VNAYIRI
+206 VNAFIRI
-213 GKFANI
+213 ESFANI
-219 TSEYGILVILKTLIF
+219 RSDYGVLVILKTGIF
-234 IFILGLVAYSRK
+234 IFVLALAAYSRK
-246 NLEKKNFVKQ
+246 KLGEQNFTKQ
-256 LVQELIL
+256 LIQELIL
-263 LTTVLILGIFLGQGN
+263 LTTVLVLGVFLGQGE
-278 PPVNSSKDV
+278 PPAHSSADV
-287 VEAIGVKMPG
+287 VEAIGIKMPES
-297 TPTVSRLLFEY
+297 PTLSRLLFEY
-308 EPDGLFLSLLIL
+308 EPDGLFLALLIL

-325 IKGVIVLTRRGDK
+325 VKGVMILSKRGDK
-338 WPIGRTI
+338 WPIGRTV
-345 AFALGISAIDYA
+345 AFALGITAIDYA

-405 TEEERGVRGYAIA
+405 TQDERGVRGYAIA
-418 ILHSRYSRIITHPVS
+418 ILHSRYSSIITHPVS
-433 ALVIFEASLFA
+433 ALIIFEASLFA

-469 LSGVLLFFVIIGVDP
+469 LSGILLFFVIIGVDP
-484 SPQKSPFILR
+484 TPQKSPFIFR

-525 QIARPWWPDFLAD
+525 EIARPWWPDFFAD
-538 QRMGAS
+538 QKMGAS

-559 ATFIQWVRAD
+559 ATFLQWIRAD
-569 ERDAVRIERNS
+569 ERDAKRIERNS
-580 RRAHEFGEPDE
+580 NRARQFGEPDE

-601 LNQRNTPRDKPDKPD
+601 LNQRNGSPDKTD
-616 KEANK
+616 KEANN

>member
-1 MKTEEINLVLH
+1 MKTEEINLILH
-12 FLAKFIVL
+12 FLAKFITL

-30 LGLAF
+30 VGLAF
-35 LAPEKKGYLQPSRL
+35 LAPENKGYFQPSRL
-49 QRLLPSVS
+49 QKFLAPVS
-57 LAWLLGS
+57 LAWLLSS
-64 IFFLISEVAFILN
+64 IFFLMSEVAFILN
-77 TNISEVINGNIL
+77 TPISEVIDGNIL

-103 IQIIAALICTF
+103 IQIVAALVCAF

-119 KKTGGAVFLIFI
+119 KKTGGVVFLIFI

-144 GSGAGHHMLAIG
+144 GSGAGNHMLAIG

-164 LSLWFGGVISLFLM
+164 ISLWFGGVIALFLM
-178 PAEDR
+178 SKSDR
-183 EFGRKRFASLAFW
+183 EIARKRFTPLALW

-206 VNAYIRI
+206 VNAFIRI
-213 GKFANI
+213 ESFANI
-219 TSEYGILVILKTLIF
+219 RSDYGVLVILKTVILIF
-234 IFILGLVAYSRK
+234 VLALVAQGRK
-246 NLEKKNFVKQ
+246 KLGEQNFTKQ
-256 LVQELIL
+256 LIQELIL
-263 LTTVLILGIFLGQGN
+263 LTTVLVLGVFLGQGE
-278 PPVNSSKDV
+278 PPAHSSADV
-287 VEAIGVKMPG
+287 VEAIGIKMPES
-297 TPTVSRLLFEY
+297 PTLSRLLFAY
-308 EPDGLFLSLLIL
+308 EPDGLFLALLIL

-325 IKGVIVLTRRGDK
+325 VKGVMILSKRGDK
-338 WPIGRTI
+338 WPIGRTV
-345 AFALGISAIDYA
+345 AFALGITAIDYA

-405 TEEERGVRGYAIA
+405 TQDERGVRGYAIA
-418 ILHSRYSRIITHPVS
+418 ILHSRYSSIITHPVS
-433 ALVIFEASLFA
+433 ALIIFEASLFA

-469 LSGVLLFFVIIGVDP
+469 LSGILLFFVIIGVDP
-484 SPQKSPFILR
+484 TPQKSPFIFR

-525 QIARPWWPDFLAD
+525 EIARPWWPDFLAD
-538 QRMGAS
+538 QKMGAS

-559 ATFIQWVRAD
+559 ATFLQWIRAD
-569 ERDAVRIERNS
+569 ERDAKRIERNS
-580 RRAHEFGEPDE
+580 NRARQFGEPDE

-601 LNQRNTPRDKPDKPD
+601 LNQRNGSPDKTD
-616 KEANK
+616 KEANN

>member
-1 MKTEEINLVLH
+1 MKTEEINLILH
-12 FLAKFIVL
+12 FLAKFITL

-30 LGLAF
+30 VGLAF
-35 LAPEKKGYLQPSRL
+35 LAPENKGYFQPSRL
-49 QRLLPSVS
+49 QKFLAPVS
-57 LAWLLGS
+57 LAWLLSS
-64 IFFLISEVAFILN
+64 IFFLMSEVAFILN
-77 TNISEVINGNIL
+77 TPISEVIDGNIL

-103 IQIIAALICTF
+103 IQIVAALVCAF

-144 GSGAGHHMLAIG
+144 GSGAGNHMLAIG

-164 LSLWFGGVISLFLM
+164 ISLWFGGVIALFLM
-178 PAEDR
+178 SKSDR
-183 EFGRKRFASLAFW
+183 EIARKRFTPLALW

-206 VNAYIRI
+206 VNAFIRI
-213 GKFANI
+213 ESFANI
-219 TSEYGILVILKTLIF
+219 RSDYGVLVILKTGIF
-234 IFILGLVAYSRK
+234 IFVLALAAYSRK
-246 NLEKKNFVKQ
+246 KLGEQNFTKQ
-256 LVQELIL
+256 LIQELIL
-263 LTTVLILGIFLGQGN
+263 LTTVLVLGVFLGQGE
-278 PPVNSSKDV
+278 PPAHSSADV
-287 VEAIGVKMPG
+287 VEAIGIKMPES
-297 TPTVSRLLFEY
+297 PTLSRLLFEY
-308 EPDGLFLSLLIL
+308 EPDGLFLALLIL

-325 IKGVIVLTRRGDK
+325 VKGVMILSKRGDK
-338 WPIGRTI
+338 WPIGRTV
-345 AFALGISAIDYA
+345 AFALGITAIDYA

-405 TEEERGVRGYAIA
+405 TQDERGVRGYAIA
-418 ILHSRYSRIITHPVS
+418 ILHSRYSSIITHPVS
-433 ALVIFEASLFA
+433 ALIIFEASLFA

-469 LSGVLLFFVIIGVDP
+469 LSGILLFFVIIGVDP
-484 SPQKSPFILR
+484 TPQKSPFIFR

-525 QIARPWWPDFLAD
+525 EIARPWWPDFLAD
-538 QRMGAS
+538 QKMGAS

-559 ATFIQWVRAD
+559 ATFLQWIRAD
-569 ERDAVRIERNS
+569 ERDAKRIERNS
-580 RRAHEFGEPDE
+580 NRARQFGEPDE

-601 LNQRNTPRDKPDKPD
+601 LNQRNGSPDKTD
-616 KEANK
+616 KEANN

>member
-1 MKTEEINLVLH
+1 VTTEEINQLLH
-12 FLAKFIVL
+12 LAAKFITL

-35 LAPEKKGYLQPSRL
+35 LAPENKGHFQASRL
-49 QRLLPSVS
+49 QKFLPPVS
-57 LAWLLGS
+57 LLWLLGS
-64 IFFLISEVAFILN
+64 IFFLLSEVAFILN
-77 TNISEVINGNIL
+77 ISITEVINSNLL
-89 RSFITQTTLGKLFE
+89 RSFVTQTTLGKLFE
-103 IQIIAALICTF
+103 IQIIAALICVV
-114 AAVRV
+114 AAVRI
-119 KKTGGAVFLIFI
+119 KKTGGAAFLIFV

-144 GSGAGHHMLAIG
+144 GSNAGHHVLAIG

-164 LSLWFGGVISLFLM
+164 LSFWFGGVIALFLM
-178 PAEDR
+178 PKNDR
-183 EFGRKRFASLAFW
+183 EIGRKRFAPLALW

-206 VNAYIRI
+206 VNAFIRI
-213 GKFANI
+213 GKFSNL
-219 TSEYGILVILKTLIF
+219 TSDYGLLVILKTIIF
-234 IFILGLVAYSRK
+234 VSVLALVANSRR
-246 NLEKKNFVKQ
+246 NLGEQNFARQ
-256 LVQELIL
+256 LIQELFL

-278 PPVNSSKDV
+278 PPVNGSSDV
-287 VEAIGVKMPG
+287 VEAIGAKMPG
-297 TPTVSRLLFEY
+297 SPTISRLLFEY

-345 AFALGISAIDYA
+345 AFAFGISAVDYA

-405 TEEERGVRGYAIA
+405 TQEERGVRGFLIA
-418 ILHSRYSRIITHPVS
+418 ILHSRYSRIITHPIS
-433 ALVIFEASLFA
+433 ALIIFEASLFV

-469 LSGVLLFFVIIGVDP
+469 LSGILLFLVIIGVDP
-484 SPQKSPFILR
+484 TPQKSPFILR
-494 IVILFVAIS
+494 IAILFVAIS

-525 QIARPWWPDFLAD
+525 EIARPWWPDFLAD
-538 QRMGAS
+538 QKMGAS
-544 IGWAMGEIPILLALI
+544 IGWAMGEIPILLALV

-569 ERDAVRIERNS
+569 ERDAVRIERRS
-580 RRAHEFGEPDE
+580 TRAHQSGEPDE
-591 LDKYNQYLSG
+591 LDKYNQYLSS
-601 LNQRNTPRDKPDKPD
+601 LNKRDSSAE
-616 KEANK
+616 KED

>member
-1 MKTEEINLVLH
+1 MKTEEINLILH
-12 FLAKFIVL
+12 FLAKFITL

-30 LGLAF
+30 VGLAF
-35 LAPEKKGYLQPSRL
+35 LAPESKGYFQPSRL
-49 QRLLPSVS
+49 QKFLAPVS
-57 LAWLLGS
+57 LAWLLSS
-64 IFFLISEVAFILN
+64 IFFLMSEVAFVL
-77 TNISEVINGNIL
+77 NISIAEGLNGNIL
-89 RSFITQTTLGKLFE
+89 RSFIMQTTLGKLFG
-103 IQIIAALICTF
+103 IQIVAALVCAF

-119 KKTGGAVFLIFI
+119 KKIGGAVFLISI

-144 GSGAGHHMLAIG
+144 GSSSGNHMLAIG

-164 LSLWFGGVISLFLM
+164 ISLWFGGVIALFLM
-178 PAEDR
+178 PKSDR
-183 EFGRKRFASLAFW
+183 EIARKRFTPLALW

-206 VNAYIRI
+206 VNAFIRI
-213 GKFANI
+213 ESFANI
-219 TSEYGILVILKTLIF
+219 RSDYGLLVILKTLIL
-234 IFILGLVAYSRK
+234 IFVLTLVAQGRK
-246 NLEKKNFVKQ
+246 KLGEQNFTKQ
-256 LVQELIL
+256 LIQELIL
-263 LTTVLILGIFLGQGN
+263 LTTVLVLGVFLGQGE
-278 PPVNSSKDV
+278 PPEHSSADV
-287 VEAIGVKMPG
+287 VEAIGIKMPES
-297 TPTVSRLLFEY
+297 PTLSRLLFEY
-308 EPDGLFLSLLIL
+308 EPDGLFLALLIL

-325 IKGVIVLTRRGDK
+325 VKGVIILSKRGDK
-338 WPIGRTI
+338 WPIGRTV
-345 AFALGISAIDYA
+345 AFALGITAIDYA

-405 TEEERGVRGYAIA
+405 TQDERGVRGYAIA
-418 ILHSRYSRIITHPVS
+418 ILHSRYSSIITHPVS
-433 ALVIFEASLFA
+433 ALIIFEASLFA

-469 LSGVLLFFVIIGVDP
+469 LSGILLFFVIIGVDP
-484 SPQKSPFILR
+484 TPQKSPFIFR

-525 QIARPWWPDFLAD
+525 EIARPWWPDFLAD
-538 QRMGAS
+538 QKMGAS

-559 ATFIQWVRAD
+559 ATFLQWIRAD
-569 ERDAVRIERNS
+569 ERDAKRIERNS
-580 RRAHEFGEPDE
+580 NRARQFGEPDE

-601 LNQRNTPRDKPDKPD
+601 LNQRNGSPDKTD
-616 KEANK
+616 KEANN